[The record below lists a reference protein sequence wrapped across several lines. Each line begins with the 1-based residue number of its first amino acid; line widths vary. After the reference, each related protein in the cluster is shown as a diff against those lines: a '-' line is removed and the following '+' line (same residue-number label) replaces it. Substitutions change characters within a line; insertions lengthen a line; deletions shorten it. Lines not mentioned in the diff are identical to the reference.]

1 MLATLM
7 AAIRVV
13 ERAFLAVS
21 MIAMSMHV
29 LHQRRRSRNQPET
42 CNQSGLDRRGHLVRA
57 RMAGICRARPHARA
71 PPPHRHDGASKQASS
86 AVART
91 IQKIINLTGLVFCIF
106 LAKIGFDL
114 AVFIFDSGQISPTL
128 GISMA
133 GLYAPLPIGFA
144 LLGLRYL
151 LELLGVQDRTT
162 ITSVAVE

>member
-13 ERAFLAVS
+13 ERAFLAVGI
-21 MIAMSMHV
+21 IAMSIMFFINV
-29 LHQRRRSRNQPET
+29 AVRETSPKLATNLAWIEEATLFALAWLVFVGLGLTLERRRHIAMTVLQ
-42 CNQSGLDRRGHLVRA
+42 DRLP
-57 RMAGICRARPHARA
+57 RPI
-71 PPPHRHDGASKQASS
+71 
-86 AVART
+86 ART
-91 IQKIINLTGLVFCIF
+91 IQKVINLTGLVFCIF

-114 AVFIFDSGQISPTL
+114 AVFIFESGQISPTL